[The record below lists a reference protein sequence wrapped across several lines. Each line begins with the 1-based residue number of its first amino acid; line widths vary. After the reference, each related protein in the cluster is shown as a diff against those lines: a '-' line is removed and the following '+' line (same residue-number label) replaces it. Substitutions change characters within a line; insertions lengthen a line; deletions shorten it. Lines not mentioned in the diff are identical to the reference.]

1 MPKQGEIDLLSDPIA
16 QELLRSRIP
25 ARLAYVWLD
34 GSPRVVPIWFHWTG
48 QEFVMGSPPK
58 APKLKALRLNPKVA
72 LTIDDNTFP
81 HKVLMVRGTA
91 SIKMV
96 EGMVPEYELAAQRFW
111 RSPRPG
117 VDRAVTWHDFSNG
130 AYFYP
135 TRMGGGAGFPIAVS
149 QRTVGV
155 IRLP

>member
-58 APKLKALRLNPKVA
+58 APKLKALKLNPKVA
-72 LTIDDNTFP
+72 LTITIDDNTFP
-81 HKVLMVRGTA
+81 PQGADGARHCQHPNDRGHSA
-91 SIKMV
+91 
-96 EGMVPEYELAAQRFW
+96 
-111 RSPRPG
+111 
-117 VDRAVTWHDFSNG
+117 
-130 AYFYP
+130 
-135 TRMGGGAGFPIAVS
+135 
-149 QRTVGV
+149 
-155 IRLP
+155 